1 MQCRKIFYVLL
12 IGVMIISVY
21 NIVGNLLNHAYDING
36 NVVNTAYN
44 IDGDVVFPDGIPIPI
59 PSGDLTASETVALPD
74 LYQIGKGFTCTGLSY
89 DSTTDTYLVGD
100 IGAMQPGES
109 YHSRIIRMSTDFR
122 TVEETIPLYE
132 KIQTF
137 GIVQGISFDSKR
149 GTIWVVSTSEGLI
162 RQVDSSGNPVSSFSS
177 NVGSPTGIA
186 YSADDDTLWLLTY
199 NNKIVHYSIGGSVI
213 ASYDFAY
220 GGTLDQ
226 CFLDEFRGLLYI
238 TADDSYTSRNNVYV
252 FNVNTHEQYIACTVD
267 SYSVEGIWLGD
278 DDKMIIVNDGYY
290 HAAAVPY
297 NQANIYTIE

>member
-36 NVVNTAYN
+36 NAVNTAYN
-44 IDGDVVFPDGIPIPI
+44 IDGDVVFQDGIPIPI

-109 YHSRIIRMSTDFR
+109 YHSQIVKMSSDFL
-122 TVEETIPLYE
+122 TVEETIPLHE
-132 KIQTF
+132 TISTF
-137 GIVQGISFDSKR
+137 GIIQGLTVDSKR
-149 GTIWVVSTSEGLI
+149 GTIWVCSTSENLI
-162 RQVDSSGNPVSSFSS
+162 RQVDYQGNPISSFST
-177 NVGSPTGIA
+177 NNDSPTGIV
-186 YSADDDTLWLLTY
+186 YSSHDDSLWVLTY
-199 NNKIVHYSIGGSVI
+199 GNKIVHYSVTGNILN
-213 ASYDFAY
+213 SYNFAY
-220 GGTLDQ
+220 SETLDQ
-226 CFLDEFRGLLYI
+226 CFLDEYRGLLYI
-238 TADDSYTSRNNVYV
+238 TAGVNYTGRNNVYC
-252 FNVNTHEQYIACTVD
+252 FNISTHEQSIACTVD

-290 HAAAVPY
+290 HSAVVPY